1 MIPYDTKDIR
11 TIVLLGHGASGK
23 TSLLESMLFKAGA
36 TKRLGSVEDGTS
48 VVDYDVDT
56 REKKHTIDSS
66 IVHCNWKGRE
76 IITMDTPGYADFVR
90 DAITSIAVAETA
102 LIMISATDGIQ
113 VNTRKT
119 WDMAG
124 KKGLGRFIVV
134 TKMDGENVDYPAL
147 LDTIKSAFGAPCVPL
162 VMPVGAGHDFR
173 GVINVLAL
181 SGALPDG
188 VIGDAQSARST
199 LIESVVATDDALMEQ
214 YLEGKEINPAALQAC
229 FVKAVA
235 GGQVA
240 PVLCCSN
247 KKGVGIDA
255 VLDAIADFSPSPP
268 EGIKRTA
275 VDLQKNREV
284 VVEASKDVPFS
295 GYVFKS
301 VIDPFVGKLSYFR
314 VVSGTLDGELSF
326 YNATSGKTNKAG
338 HLYRVFGK
346 EQQPV
351 SKAIP
356 GDIVAVSKVEDIHI
370 SDTLCNPK
378 HPLKFPEIAF
388 PTPMSSLAV
397 VPKSKGAEKK
407 ISECLH
413 KLTEEDKTFR
423 VSHDALTHEVVITG
437 MSNLHLQVIVS
448 RLKRRFGIEVEAHTP
463 KIPYKESITAHAQA
477 QYKHKKQ
484 SGGHGQYGEVHIR
497 IEPLPRGAGFEFV
510 DEIVGGAIP
519 RQYIPA
525 VEKGLRETLDKGIL
539 IGHPIVDVRVRL
551 FHGSY
556 HDVDSSEAAFKI
568 AAAHAFQEAFHH
580 AKPALLEP
588 VMNVEVTV
596 PAKFLGEITGNL
608 SSHRGHIKGLD
619 TLGDLQIVR
628 AAIPMASI
636 ANYET
641 ELKSMTGGQGSFTME
656 FSHYEATP
664 AHLMQSIIAQS
675 QSQAAH
681 AAHGK
686 KESV

>member
-11 TIVLLGHGASGK
+11 TIVLLGHSASGK
-23 TSLLESMLFKAGA
+23 TSLLEAMLFKAGA
-36 TKRLGSVEDGTS
+36 TKRLGSVEEGTS
-48 VVDYDVDT
+48 VADYDADA
-56 REKKHTIDSS
+56 REKKHTIDST

-76 IITMDTPGYADFVR
+76 ITLIDTPGYADFVR
-90 DAITSIAVAETA
+90 DAITSIAVADTA
-102 LIMISATDGIQ
+102 LIMVSATDGIQ
-113 VNTRKT
+113 VNTRKA

-134 TKMDGENVDYPAL
+134 TKMDGENIDYPAL
-147 LDTIKSAFGAPCVPL
+147 LNTIKNSFGSLCMPL
-162 VMPVGAGHDFR
+162 VMPVGTGHDFR
-173 GVINVLAL
+173 GVVNVLAL
-181 SGALPDG
+181 PGALPDG
-188 VIGDAQSARST
+188 VAGNAQSVRSA
-199 LIESVVATDDALMEQ
+199 LIEAIVATDDALMGR
-214 YLEGKEINPAALQAC
+214 YLEGKEIDTAALRAC

-235 GGQVA
+235 SGQVA
-240 PVLCCSN
+240 PVLCCSH
-247 KKGVGIDA
+247 KMGLGIDA
-255 VLDAIADFSPSPP
+255 VLDAVADFSPSPP
-268 EGIKRTA
+268 EGVKRTA
-275 VDLQKNREV
+275 TDLQQNLEIV
-284 VVEASKDVPFS
+284 VDASKDAPFS

-301 VIDPFVGKLSYFR
+301 VIDPFVGKLIYFR

-326 YNATSGKTNKAG
+326 CNAANGKMNKAG

-356 GDIVAVSKVEDIHI
+356 GDIIAVSKVEDIHI
-370 SDTLCNPK
+370 SDTLCNPR

-397 VPKSKGAEKK
+397 VPRSKGAEKK

-423 VSHDALTHEVVITG
+423 VSHDSLTHEVVITG
-437 MSNLHLQVIVS
+437 MSNLHLQVIVN

-463 KIPYKESITAHAQA
+463 KIPYKESITFHAQA

-484 SGGHGQYGEVHIR
+484 SGGHGQYGEVHIK

-510 DEIVGGAIP
+510 DEVVGGAIP

-525 VEKGLRETLDKGIL
+525 VEKGIRETLDKGIL

-551 FHGSY
+551 FHGSF

-568 AAAHAFQEAFHH
+568 AAAHAFQDAFLH

-588 VMNVEVTV
+588 VMNVEVMI

-608 SSHRGHIKGLD
+608 SSHRGHIKGME
-619 TLGDLQIVR
+619 TLGDLQMVR

-656 FSHYEATP
+656 FSHYEAVP
-664 AHLMQSIIAQS
+664 AHLTQAIIAQS
-675 QSQAAH
+675 QASH

-686 KESV
+686 KE